1 MDDVIILR
9 NSPNY
14 KHFLIKLVVVNR
26 STEREHRGVAYR
38 LDTNDFSGIR
48 WANLTGG
55 RHEIMLS
62 GGPKL
67 TEGENLP
74 KTDVK
79 ILQIQKIP
87 RGKIPAYIIILD
99 TDDISSIETAEDS

>member
-1 MDDVIILR
+1 MSDTIVLR

-14 KHFLIKLVVVNR
+14 KHFLNKLVVVSR
-26 STEREHRGVAYR
+26 STTREHRGTAYR

-48 WANLTGG
+48 WTNLTGG

-67 TEGENLP
+67 TEGENIP
-74 KTDVK
+74 KTDIKV
-79 ILQIQKIP
+79 LQIQKIP
-87 RGKIPAYIIILD
+87 RGKIPTYIIILD
-99 TDDISSIETAEDS
+99 INDIPSVESDKIV